1 MNVQKKN
8 VATSDI
14 KFLAY
19 IANQR
24 ATTKNVGST
33 NCSYKTCTKFKLKT
47 AYKT

>member
-24 ATTKNVGST
+24 ATTKNVGSR
-33 NCSYKTCTKFKLKT
+33 YKLQLQNLYKVQTKNDL
-47 AYKT
+47 